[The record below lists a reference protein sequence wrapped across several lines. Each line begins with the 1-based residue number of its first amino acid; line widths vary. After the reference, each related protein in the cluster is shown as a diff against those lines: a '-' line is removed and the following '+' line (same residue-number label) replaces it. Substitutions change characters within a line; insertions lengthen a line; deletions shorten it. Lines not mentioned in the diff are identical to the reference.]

1 MLSETA
7 ETPVVGM
14 LPVPVILNV
23 RGVPPPAPS
32 PILVVPTLP
41 MFERVSATR
50 VGVIVEKLTLLANQP
65 LASMRMWALP

>member
-50 VGVIVEKLTLLANQP
+50 LGCSGSKTSRAMSNAV
-65 LASMRMWALP
+65 